1 MTDYPGLRP
10 LLVPCAV
17 VGGFALLV
25 TFTKDLQNLWPLQP
39 GLPNWRFGA
48 MGFLLGTGA
57 LPVLGLALMAVVAGV
72 GQFPRLARTVS
83 IIGLGLGL
91 VFLLGLV
98 AFLVDSRQVIEQAG
112 GGDAGSMVSGAVR
125 RTVVLGLFTAPAY
138 LALGWASHRM
148 AGKLAAI
155 AYVKREGLVV
165 GSPAS

>member
-10 LLVPCAV
+10 LLVPCAL

-57 LPVLGLALMAVVAGV
+57 LPVLGLTLMALVAGV
-72 GQFPRLARTVS
+72 GQSPRLARMVS
-83 IIGLGLGL
+83 VLGLALGL
-91 VFLLGLV
+91 VFLVGLAV
-98 AFLVDSRQVIEQAG
+98 FLVDSRQVIQQAG
-112 GGDAGSMVSGAVR
+112 GGDAGAMVAGATR
-125 RTVVLGLFTAPAY
+125 RTVVFGMFTAPAY

-148 AGKLAAI
+148 AGKLAAMTK
-155 AYVKREGLVV
+155 VDRQGLVV
-165 GSPAS
+165 GSSAP